1 MLLLYSR
8 PFLCALATH
17 ILITNFYMHSASYRK
32 LRQRD
37 ASKFQIQ
44 LCIALFFML
53 AVFVSGINR
62 TTVYGVCV
70 TVSVLIHYL
79 TLVTW
84 MWMGALAVHMYQKL
98 VIVFVHISTRYIIAV
113 SFVCWRK
120 FQTIT
125 PFPVTIHHQILLPT
139 NSVLCTLISFTAVA
153 PIVPVVISLAIDRDF
168 MVTYSPPTDRNTE
181 HTIR

>member
-1 MLLLYSR
+1 
-8 PFLCALATH
+8 
-17 ILITNFYMHSASYRK
+17 MHSVLYRK

-37 ASKFQIQ
+37 ATKFQIQ
-44 LCIALFFML
+44 LCISLFFML
-53 AVFVSGINR
+53 AVFVSGIDR
-62 TTVYGVCV
+62 TSVYGVCV

-120 FQTIT
+120 FPDYHTFSSDHT
-125 PFPVTIHHQILLPT
+125 PPNIAA
-139 NSVLCTLISFTAVA
+139 NK
-153 PIVPVVISLAIDRDF
+153 
-168 MVTYSPPTDRNTE
+168 
-181 HTIR
+181 